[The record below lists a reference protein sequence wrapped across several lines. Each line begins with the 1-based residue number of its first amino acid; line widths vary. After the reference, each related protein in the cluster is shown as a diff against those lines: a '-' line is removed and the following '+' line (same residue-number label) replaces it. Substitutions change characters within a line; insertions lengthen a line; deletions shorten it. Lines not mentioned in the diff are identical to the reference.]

1 VKHKMI
7 IYSLAFVASMLLAAL
22 LSSCIPTPAPLY
34 CTARERV
41 DVYDGIPSATYAPEV
56 VDWLEP
62 GQETIVTGRVDGW
75 YEIVTPKLVDGY
87 VSVSLCE
94 AGE

>member
-7 IYSLAFVASMLLAAL
+7 VYSLAFVAFILLAAL
-22 LSSCIPTPAPLY
+22 LSSCAPAPSY
-34 CTARERV
+34 CTASERV
-41 DVYDGIPSATYAPEV
+41 DVYDGIPSATNNPNV

-62 GQETIVTGRVDGW
+62 GQETIVTARVDGW
-75 YEIVTPKLVDGY
+75 YEITTPKLVDGY

-94 AGE
+94 AGRD

>member
-22 LSSCIPTPAPLY
+22 LSSCAPAPSY

-75 YEIVTPKLVDGY
+75 YQVTTPKLVDGY
-87 VSVSLCE
+87 VSAE
-94 AGE
+94 ACR